1 MNKSAKT
8 KKKLK
13 IAGIILAVILVCALV
28 VWLFPYAMKLKNEQD
43 RAAFGDF
50 IRSFGV
56 WGVFIMLGVQI
67 LQVILAVIPGEPI
80 EIIAGMLY
88 GTWGGLFLC
97 LAGILLSSMAIFFT
111 VRALGGKQIDKMINS
126 EKYSKLKFLTN
137 PTKRDSFMFVLYVIP
152 GTPKDMLNY
161 FAPCTGISPLR
172 FFFISTLSRIPSVIS
187 STYVGASITEGNL
200 LRSVIVFLLTAA
212 VGLVG
217 IYVNNKFME
226 KRNGKVKKH

>member
-1 MNKSAKT
+1 MNKSM
-8 KKKLK
+8 KKAFK
-13 IAGIILAVILVCALV
+13 IAGIILLVILVCLLV
-28 VWLFPYAMKLKNEQD
+28 VWLLPYAMRLKNEQD
-43 RAAFGDF
+43 RAAFGEF

-56 WGVFIMLGVQI
+56 WGVFIMLGVQVI
-67 LQVILAVIPGEPI
+67 QVILAVIPGEPI

-88 GTWGGLFLC
+88 GTWGGLLLC
-97 LAGILLSSMAIFFT
+97 LAGILISSMAIFFT

-137 PTKRDSFMFVLYVIP
+137 PTKRDSFMFILYVIP

-172 FFFISTLSRIPSVIS
+172 FFVISTVSRIPSVIS

-212 VGLVG
+212 IGLVG
-217 IYVNNKFME
+217 IYINNKFME
-226 KRNGKVKKH
+226 KRNKK

>member
-1 MNKSAKT
+1 MSKRV
-8 KKKLK
+8 KKALK
-13 IAGIILAVILVCALV
+13 ISGIILLVILACALV
-28 VWLFPYAMKLKNEQD
+28 VWLFPYAARLKNEQD
-43 RAAFGDF
+43 RAAFGEF
-50 IRSFGV
+50 IRSFGLL
-56 WGVFIMLGVQI
+56 GVFIMLGVQI

-97 LAGILLSSMAIFFT
+97 LGGILISSMTIFFI

-137 PTKRDSFMFVLYVIP
+137 PVKRDSFMFILYVIP

-161 FAPCTGISPLR
+161 FAPCTGISPVR
-172 FFFISTLSRIPSVIS
+172 FFVISTVSRIPSVIS
-187 STYVGASITEGNL
+187 STYVGASITEGNI
-200 LRSVIVFLLTAA
+200 LRSVLVFLITAA

-217 IYVNNKFME
+217 IYINNKFME
-226 KRNGKVKKH
+226 KRNEK